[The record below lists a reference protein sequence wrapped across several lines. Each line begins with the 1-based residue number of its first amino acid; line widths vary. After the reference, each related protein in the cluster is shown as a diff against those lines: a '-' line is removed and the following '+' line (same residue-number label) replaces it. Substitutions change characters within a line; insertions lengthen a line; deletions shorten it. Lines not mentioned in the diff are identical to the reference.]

1 MQTLLDLIN
10 SFGTQIIL
18 AAVGLG
24 IVGVFMGV
32 FAGILGYRH
41 GADVTRTALVGM
53 GLLILIRVIAAT
65 LAAKAGVTIPGGPG
79 AGPTPGA

>member
-10 SFGTQIIL
+10 TFGTQIVL

-41 GADVTRTALVGM
+41 GADATRTALVGM
-53 GLLILIRVIAAT
+53 ALLILIRVIAAT
-65 LAAKAGVTIPGGPG
+65 LAKQAGANIG
-79 AGPTPGA
+79 

>member
-10 SFGTQIIL
+10 TFGTQIVL

-41 GADVTRTALVGM
+41 SADVTRTALVGM
-53 GLLILIRVIAAT
+53 ALLILIRVIAAT
-65 LAAKAGVTIPGGPG
+65 LAKQAGANIG
-79 AGPTPGA
+79 

>member
-32 FAGILGYRH
+32 LAGILGYRH

-53 GLLILIRVIAAT
+53 GLLIFIRVIAAT
-65 LAAKAGVTIPGGPG
+65 LAAHAGVTVPG
-79 AGPTPGA
+79 APGPTPGP